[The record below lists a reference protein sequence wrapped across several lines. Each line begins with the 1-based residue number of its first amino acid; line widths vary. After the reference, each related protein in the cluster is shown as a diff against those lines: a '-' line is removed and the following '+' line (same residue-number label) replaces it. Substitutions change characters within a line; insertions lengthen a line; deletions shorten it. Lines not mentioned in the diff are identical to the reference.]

1 MASPHSPEH
10 AAPDNGEPQDPEDPD
25 RLPPADGPKPR
36 RASRAMPSPDPNTN
50 LMISDIVL
58 RGTSL
63 FLRRKLKD
71 RMLLEEYEPDQVA
84 KFKDGK
90 GLLRTAGLFGA
101 SRLASGSLPGLA
113 LVAGG
118 LAAKTIY
125 DRGKARQLRRRRK
138 RKAEAE
144 RET

>member
-1 MASPHSPEH
+1 MASPHPPEH
-10 AAPDNGEPQDPEDPD
+10 DAQDSVDRQDPENPD

-50 LMISDIVL
+50 LMIADIVL
-58 RGTSL
+58 RGSSL

-71 RMLLEEYEPDQVA
+71 RMLLEEYDPDKVA

-90 GLLRTAGLFGA
+90 GLIRTVGLFGA
-101 SRLASGSLPGLA
+101 SRLATGSLPGLA

-118 LAAKTIY
+118 LAAKTLY
-125 DRGKARQLRRRRK
+125 DRGKARQLRRRK
-138 RKAEAE
+138 QRKAAPA

>member
-1 MASPHSPEH
+1 MALTSSPER
-10 AAPDNGEPQDPEDPD
+10 ADRQDPDDPD

-36 RASRAMPSPDPNTN
+36 RVSRAMPSPNPNTN
-50 LMISDIVL
+50 LMITDIVV
-58 RGTSL
+58 RGSGL

-71 RMLLEEYEPDQVA
+71 RMLLEEYDPEQVT

-90 GLLRTAGLFGA
+90 GLLRTVSLFGA
-101 SRLASGSLPGLA
+101 SRLASGSLPGLV

-125 DRGKARQLRRRRK
+125 DRGKARQLRRRRT
-138 RKAEAE
+138 RKQRA
-144 RET
+144 

>member
-1 MASPHSPEH
+1 MALTPSPQD
-10 AAPDNGEPQDPEDPD
+10 ADRQDPEDPD
-25 RLPPADGPKPR
+25 RLPPADGPKAR

-50 LMISDIVL
+50 LMIADIVV
-58 RGTSL
+58 RGGSL

-71 RMLLEEYEPDQVA
+71 RMLLEEYDPEQVA

-90 GLLRTAGLFGA
+90 GLLRTLGLFGA
-101 SRLASGSLPGLA
+101 SRLATGSMPGLA

-125 DRGKARQLRRRRK
+125 DRGKARQLRRRRA
-138 RKAEAE
+138 RKESAS
-144 RET
+144 RGS

>member
-1 MASPHSPEH
+1 
-10 AAPDNGEPQDPEDPD
+10 
-25 RLPPADGPKPR
+25 
-36 RASRAMPSPDPNTN
+36 MPSPDPNTN

-90 GLLRTAGLFGA
+90 GLIRTVGLLGA

-125 DRGKARQLRRRRK
+125 DRGKARQLRRRRT
-138 RKAEAE
+138 RKAAAE